1 MMMKPGSDRMSTD
14 EKAEQKQDD
23 PRRQTLID
31 SLRARFARAVERED
45 APAKQALF
53 KEAAYLGIRPEQFQ
67 DWPAAATPSQGFI
80 SRA

>member
-1 MMMKPGSDRMSTD
+1 MSNDR
-14 EKAEQKQDD
+14 KAEESPDD

-31 SLRARFARAVERED
+31 SLRVRFAQAVERKD

-53 KEAAYLGIRPEQFQ
+53 KEAAYLGIQPEKFQ
-67 DWPAAATPSQGFI
+67 DGPAAATPSQGFI